1 MRAANIVAGL
11 VAAAWYIIFL
21 MGRGIIDG
29 VYMQGPGSAPNAG
42 QFDYYVVY
50 PLIAAALVMLTGWVG
65 NAWRKP
71 GLTLIPALVV
81 GFALLPFLLGYTGG
95 M

>member
-1 MRAANIVAGL
+1 MAL
-11 VAAAWYIIFL
+11 PYSYISSL
-21 MGRGIIDG
+21 
-29 VYMQGPGSAPNAG
+29 A
-42 QFDYYVVY
+42 
-50 PLIAAALVMLTGWVG
+50 IAAALVMLAGWVG

-71 GLTLIPALVV
+71 GLTLISVLVV